1 VRPFIAFALLATA
14 CSAEFAVP
22 APDLPGAPS
31 VSVEPRGSLAAA
43 PAVFR
48 LRVAGGAKRSA
59 LSDYRFFSGELSSY
73 HLGRIRNRALPSTLL
88 EREISV
94 LTWAEGSDV
103 VVAPL
108 QALESGSYALATPEI
123 GLVAE
128 LTVDRSLAPILERVW
143 PPKEASR
150 GGGVA
155 VFCGEAAAG
164 ALAGPVEL
172 EPASVRA
179 SVLHGL
185 DAGGMFSERC
195 VCVELLEPVTEGVP
209 LLPPAFVGDLALEP
223 RLLVASND
231 TPEPSSCGEPSI
243 ELGPVCGVVDDDRI
257 ELHSS
262 GEPALVAFETPVPL
276 LGVVDSG
283 SSLVLRGFEPATSAR
298 VKGLVLDVR
307 GERSSLDVEI
317 QTAPARPHLVLNEVL
332 ANPLGVETS
341 GEWIEL
347 VNDGSD
353 AARLDGFVLDDAI
366 ELVPLP
372 AHELDPA
379 QMVLLVAESYAPDP
393 ELDLVP
399 PDDLVILRV
408 PRLGKNG
415 LTNTGELLR
424 LRDGDGNVVSRFPA
438 LRAPAPGRSV
448 ARRTPDAPDGTS
460 RSFGDHAAPGA
471 SPGGPN
477 VVEELAVEN

>member
-1 VRPFIAFALLATA
+1 
-14 CSAEFAVP
+14 
-22 APDLPGAPS
+22 
-31 VSVEPRGSLAAA
+31 
-43 PAVFR
+43 
-48 LRVAGGAKRSA
+48 
-59 LSDYRFFSGELSSY
+59 
-73 HLGRIRNRALPSTLL
+73 
-88 EREISV
+88 
-94 LTWAEGSDV
+94 
-103 VVAPL
+103 
-108 QALESGSYALATPEI
+108 
-123 GLVAE
+123 
-128 LTVDRSLAPILERVW
+128 
-143 PPKEASR
+143 
-150 GGGVA
+150 
-155 VFCGEAAAG
+155 
-164 ALAGPVEL
+164 
-172 EPASVRA
+172 
-179 SVLHGL
+179 
-185 DAGGMFSERC
+185 
-195 VCVELLEPVTEGVP
+195 
-209 LLPPAFVGDLALEP
+209 
-223 RLLVASND
+223 
-231 TPEPSSCGEPSI
+231 
-243 ELGPVCGVVDDDRI
+243 VVDDDRI